1 MKREIEK
8 FYVNED
14 SIMEWMI
21 SVTHLSSYKQTE
33 KIEIS
38 NSKSVFHYVP

>member
-14 SIMEWMI
+14 SKMEMI